1 MMTTNV
7 RNMRSIVTASS
18 AVLVALL
25 AVVVMLSA
33 VSGVS
38 ADKSTTTTYETT
50 KYVDE
55 YNSGYYGEE
64 YKSGYYPKYKWWAPW
79 TWKYSSN
86 KYNDNKYDSGY
97 DSGYS
102 KYGSGYSKYD
112 SKYGVGP
119 YYGKQYEQDEHYPCD
134 TFYPKPKWY
143 SPFTWKYRKYAKFDY
158 YSGPCEVKKEEH
170 CLPFWGKD
178 LPDDASEATWYTVTY
193 ASGGGGCHSTE
204 TQYFYAKSEA
214 HGLTF
219 TLTNYYYNNE
229 KWVCAIDDISRKSA
243 ICTMAGHFGGSYST
257 PEKCILT
264 FKTHQKGGKCIPHH
278 MALDCGKPPYVET
291 SKFSKIDYRDIP
303 HKDIIQ
309 QDLEECNTCDKSTL
323 LSLGGTKYTSCDPE
337 PFENRTITLGR
348 IGGDIRDV
356 LSGDPTNVTITSF
369 PCITTSSQS
378 VDFDFGFSQFRNLAE
393 VRFANWVT
401 GPDGPTVFEDRTVFE
416 FADFGGQSSLTSIYA
431 PRLTG
436 NPNLEV
442 TISSNPVLAKVDLC
456 ALKEAGEI
464 DILGNPELV
473 DVKLSELTT
482 LSASIRIH
490 NNPNLTSVDLSALK
504 EAGEIDIGDN
514 PNLAK
519 VDLSALKEAGEID
532 IFANFNLAKV
542 DLSALKEA
550 GEIDIIGNRE
560 LVNVKLSEL
569 TTVTSAFE
577 IDNNDGLEQLSLPKL
592 RTTNSLEII
601 FNENLVGISMPVLET
616 SSNRFWVYLNPALQT
631 LCAPNLVDGGSVC
644 IGDEDGGSGFAGQP
658 SLDAH
663 LSSLVTGTFNGVF
676 AFCYGSGTNPP
687 PNQLN
692 ATTVC
697 GVVPD
702 GLFTTAGCSVTSKAC
717 KNPKNTKNTKKEKKN
732 KP

>member
-55 YNSGYYGEE
+55 YNSGYYGDE

-102 KYGSGYSKYD
+102 KYGSGYSKYGSGYSKYDSGYGYSKYD

-178 LPDDASEATWYTVTY
+178 LPHDASEATWYTVTY
-193 ASGGGGCHSTE
+193 ASGGGGCHGGAKNGCSTADMGGDASTGGDTRRRQLLNRPNPRPLYE
-204 TQYFYAKSEA
+204 TQYYYAKSEA

-219 TLTNYYYNNE
+219 TLTNHYYYNE

-243 ICTMAGHFGGSYST
+243 ICTMAGHFGGGYST

-303 HKDIIQ
+303 Q
-309 QDLEECNTCDKSTL
+309 F
-323 LSLGGTKYTSCDPE
+323 E
-337 PFENRTITLGR
+337 P
-348 IGGDIRDV
+348 
-356 LSGDPTNVTITSF
+356 
-369 PCITTSSQS
+369 
-378 VDFDFGFSQFRNLAE
+378 
-393 VRFANWVT
+393 
-401 GPDGPTVFEDRTVFE
+401 
-416 FADFGGQSSLTSIYA
+416 
-431 PRLTG
+431 
-436 NPNLEV
+436 
-442 TISSNPVLAKVDLC
+442 
-456 ALKEAGEI
+456 
-464 DILGNPELV
+464 
-473 DVKLSELTT
+473 
-482 LSASIRIH
+482 
-490 NNPNLTSVDLSALK
+490 
-504 EAGEIDIGDN
+504 
-514 PNLAK
+514 
-519 VDLSALKEAGEID
+519 
-532 IFANFNLAKV
+532 
-542 DLSALKEA
+542 
-550 GEIDIIGNRE
+550 
-560 LVNVKLSEL
+560 
-569 TTVTSAFE
+569 
-577 IDNNDGLEQLSLPKL
+577 
-592 RTTNSLEII
+592 
-601 FNENLVGISMPVLET
+601 
-616 SSNRFWVYLNPALQT
+616 
-631 LCAPNLVDGGSVC
+631 
-644 IGDEDGGSGFAGQP
+644 
-658 SLDAH
+658 
-663 LSSLVTGTFNGVF
+663 
-676 AFCYGSGTNPP
+676 
-687 PNQLN
+687 
-692 ATTVC
+692 
-697 GVVPD
+697 
-702 GLFTTAGCSVTSKAC
+702 
-717 KNPKNTKNTKKEKKN
+717 
-732 KP
+732 

>member
-18 AVLVALL
+18 VLVALL

-38 ADKSTTTTYETT
+38 ADSSTTTTYETT

-55 YNSGYYGEE
+55 YNSGYYGDE

-102 KYGSGYSKYD
+102 KYGSGYSKYDSGYSKYDSGYGYSKYD

-178 LPDDASEATWYTVTY
+178 LPHDASEATWYTVTY
-193 ASGGGGCHSTE
+193 ASGGGGCHGGAKNK
-204 TQYFYAKSEA
+204 YFYAKSEA

-219 TLTNYYYNNE
+219 TLTNYYHNNE

-309 QDLEECNTCDKSTL
+309 QDFEGCTCDSSDNF
-323 LSLGGTKYTSCDPE
+323 LSGTAYTNCQSE
-337 PFENRTITLGR
+337 PFGGETITLDE
-348 IGGDIRDV
+348 IEDDISSLPGGDP
-356 LSGDPTNVTITSF
+356 SAITVVSF
-369 PCITTSSQS
+369 PCMTDSSQE
-378 VDFDFGFSQFRNLAE
+378 VDFVFGSGELFFLEE

-401 GPDGPTVFEDRTVFE
+401 GPAGEFFFEDS
-416 FADFGGQSSLTSIYA
+416 ASLTSIYA
-431 PRLTG
+431 PRLEG
-436 NPNLEV
+436 NSTLSVEIFENPMLTSVNL
-442 TISSNPVLAKVDLC
+442 S
-456 ALKEAGEI
+456 ALKEAENVVMF
-464 DILGNPELV
+464 GNPELV

-482 LSASIRIH
+482 
-490 NNPNLTSVDLSALK
+490 V
-504 EAGEIDIGDN
+504 
-514 PNLAK
+514 
-519 VDLSALKEAGEID
+519 
-532 IFANFNLAKV
+532 ANFLV
-542 DLSALKEA
+542 
-550 GEIDIIGNRE
+550 IGN
-560 LVNVKLSEL
+560 
-569 TTVTSAFE
+569 
-577 IDNNDGLEQLSLPKL
+577 
-592 RTTNSLEII
+592 
-601 FNENLVGISMPVLET
+601 NENLFGISMPKLT
-616 SSNRFWVYLNPALQT
+616 SSFLFQVEGNSNLQT
-631 LCAPNLVDGGSVC
+631 LCAPNLEDGGSVC
-644 IGDEDGGSGFAGQP
+644 IGDDINQP
-658 SLDAH
+658 SLDAD
-663 LSSLVTGTFNGVF
+663 LSSLVTGSLPQFGN
-676 AFCYGSGTNPP
+676 CYGGTETP
-687 PNQLN
+687 LN
-692 ATTVC
+692 VEKVC
-697 GVVPD
+697 GVDD
-702 GLFTTAGCSVTSKAC
+702 GLFTTAGCPSMAC
-717 KNPKNTKNTKKEKKN
+717 PT
-732 KP
+732 PPPPS

>member
-102 KYGSGYSKYD
+102 KKKYGSGYSKYDSGYGYSKYD

-170 CLPFWGKD
+170 CLPFWGH
-178 LPDDASEATWYTVTY
+178 PDDASEATWYTVTH
-193 ASGGGGCHSTE
+193 ASGGGGCHGDGCSIIGDPIGPIIGGDGGDAGGDGRRRQLLELSYPRPLYE

-219 TLTNYYYNNE
+219 TLTNHYYYNE
-229 KWVCAIDDISRKSA
+229 KWVCAIDDISRKNA
-243 ICTMAGHFGGSYST
+243 ICTMAGHFGGGYST

-291 SKFSKIDYRDIP
+291 SKFSKIDY
-303 HKDIIQ
+303 H
-309 QDLEECNTCDKSTL
+309 LEECNTCDGSRRL
-323 LSLGGTKYTSCDPE
+323 VGTKYTSCDPE
-337 PFENRTITLGR
+337 PFEGETITLAE
-348 IGGDIRDV
+348 IEDDIEG
-356 LSGDPTNVTITSF
+356 LGGDPTNVTITSF
-369 PCITTSSQS
+369 PCITDSSRS
-378 VDFDFGFSQFRNLAE
+378 VDFDFEFGGRLPNLAE

-401 GPDGPTVFEDRTVFE
+401 GPTGP
-416 FADFGGQSSLTSIYA
+416 GGFFVIGGH
-431 PRLTG
+431 PM
-436 NPNLEV
+436 
-442 TISSNPVLAKVDLC
+442 
-456 ALKEAGEI
+456 
-464 DILGNPELV
+464 
-473 DVKLSELTT
+473 
-482 LSASIRIH
+482 
-490 NNPNLTSVDLSALK
+490 LTSVDLSALK
-504 EAGEIDIGDN
+504 EAENVVIVGNQNFNFKKISLPSLTTTSGSFFVVGN
-514 PNLAK
+514 PNLEKLCASELES
-519 VDLSALKEAGEID
+519 VGD
-532 IFANFNLAKV
+532 V
-542 DLSALKEA
+542 C
-550 GEIDIIGNRE
+550 IGNNQPD
-560 LVNVKLSEL
+560 LDADLSEL
-569 TTVTSAFE
+569 
-577 IDNNDGLEQLSLPKL
+577 
-592 RTTNSLEII
+592 
-601 FNENLVGISMPVLET
+601 
-616 SSNRFWVYLNPALQT
+616 
-631 LCAPNLVDGGSVC
+631 
-644 IGDEDGGSGFAGQP
+644 
-658 SLDAH
+658 
-663 LSSLVTGTFNGVF
+663 VTGNVF
-676 AFCYGSGTNPP
+676 DTPFCSDS
-687 PNQLN
+687 N
-692 ATTVC
+692 APTVC
-697 GVVPD
+697 GPD
-702 GLFTTAGCSVTSKAC
+702 GGLGLFSSPIGRCPSNACNLPVDDDDSK
-717 KNPKNTKNTKKEKKN
+717 
-732 KP
+732 

>member
-1 MMTTNV
+1 
-7 RNMRSIVTASS
+7 MRSIVTASS

-38 ADKSTTTTYETT
+38 ADSSTTTTYETT

-55 YNSGYYGEE
+55 YKSGYYGDE

-102 KYGSGYSKYD
+102 KYGSGYSKYDSGYGYSKYD

-178 LPDDASEATWYTVTY
+178 LPHDASEATWYTVTY
-193 ASGGGGCHSTE
+193 ASGGGGCHGGAKNK
-204 TQYFYAKSEA
+204 YFYAKSEA

-229 KWVCAIDDISRKSA
+229 KWVCAIDDLSRKSA

-309 QDLEECNTCDKSTL
+309 QDLEECTACVRG

-337 PFENRTITLGR
+337 PFGVGEQITLGR
-348 IGGDIRDV
+348 IADDIRDV

-369 PCITTSSQS
+369 PCITTSSQDVVFS
-378 VDFDFGFSQFRNLAE
+378 FSGFRQFPNLEE

-401 GPDGPTVFEDRTVFE
+401 GPAEKFVVRTLLLPFLSHLLLG
-416 FADFGGQSSLTSIYA
+416 ALPY
-431 PRLTG
+431 
-436 NPNLEV
+436 
-442 TISSNPVLAKVDLC
+442 VL
-456 ALKEAGEI
+456 
-464 DILGNPELV
+464 
-473 DVKLSELTT
+473 
-482 LSASIRIH
+482 
-490 NNPNLTSVDLSALK
+490 
-504 EAGEIDIGDN
+504 
-514 PNLAK
+514 
-519 VDLSALKEAGEID
+519 
-532 IFANFNLAKV
+532 
-542 DLSALKEA
+542 
-550 GEIDIIGNRE
+550 
-560 LVNVKLSEL
+560 
-569 TTVTSAFE
+569 
-577 IDNNDGLEQLSLPKL
+577 
-592 RTTNSLEII
+592 
-601 FNENLVGISMPVLET
+601 
-616 SSNRFWVYLNPALQT
+616 LQ
-631 LCAPNLVDGGSVC
+631 
-644 IGDEDGGSGFAGQP
+644 
-658 SLDAH
+658 
-663 LSSLVTGTFNGVF
+663 
-676 AFCYGSGTNPP
+676 
-687 PNQLN
+687 
-692 ATTVC
+692 
-697 GVVPD
+697 
-702 GLFTTAGCSVTSKAC
+702 
-717 KNPKNTKNTKKEKKN
+717 
-732 KP
+732 

>member
-55 YNSGYYGEE
+55 YNSGYYGDE

-102 KYGSGYSKYD
+102 KYGSGYSKYGSGYSKYDSGYSKYDSGYGYSKYD

-170 CLPFWGKD
+170 CLPFWGH
-178 LPDDASEATWYTVTY
+178 PDDASEATWYTVTH
-193 ASGGGGCHSTE
+193 ASGGGGCHGDGCSIIGDPIGPIIGGDGGDAGGDGRRRQLLELSYPRPLYE

-219 TLTNYYYNNE
+219 TLTNYYNNNE
-229 KWVCAIDDISRKSA
+229 KLVCAIDDISRKSA

-309 QDLEECNTCDKSTL
+309 QDLEGCTCDSSDNF
-323 LSLGGTKYTSCDPE
+323 LSGTAYTNCQSE
-337 PFENRTITLGR
+337 PFGGAPITLDNVAD
-348 IGGDIRDV
+348 DI
-356 LSGDPTNVTITSF
+356 SGDLSAITVVSF
-369 PCITTSSQS
+369 PCITDSSQQVVFS
-378 VDFDFGFSQFRNLAE
+378 FGSRIRLKPEE

-401 GPDGPTVFEDRTVFE
+401 GPDSLFKVRTLLLPFLSHLLLR
-416 FADFGGQSSLTSIYA
+416 ALPY
-431 PRLTG
+431 
-436 NPNLEV
+436 
-442 TISSNPVLAKVDLC
+442 VL
-456 ALKEAGEI
+456 
-464 DILGNPELV
+464 
-473 DVKLSELTT
+473 
-482 LSASIRIH
+482 
-490 NNPNLTSVDLSALK
+490 
-504 EAGEIDIGDN
+504 
-514 PNLAK
+514 
-519 VDLSALKEAGEID
+519 
-532 IFANFNLAKV
+532 
-542 DLSALKEA
+542 
-550 GEIDIIGNRE
+550 
-560 LVNVKLSEL
+560 
-569 TTVTSAFE
+569 
-577 IDNNDGLEQLSLPKL
+577 
-592 RTTNSLEII
+592 
-601 FNENLVGISMPVLET
+601 
-616 SSNRFWVYLNPALQT
+616 LQ
-631 LCAPNLVDGGSVC
+631 
-644 IGDEDGGSGFAGQP
+644 
-658 SLDAH
+658 
-663 LSSLVTGTFNGVF
+663 
-676 AFCYGSGTNPP
+676 
-687 PNQLN
+687 
-692 ATTVC
+692 
-697 GVVPD
+697 
-702 GLFTTAGCSVTSKAC
+702 
-717 KNPKNTKNTKKEKKN
+717 
-732 KP
+732 

>member
-102 KYGSGYSKYD
+102 KYGSGYSKYGSGYSKYDSGYGYSKYD

-170 CLPFWGKD
+170 CLPFWGH
-178 LPDDASEATWYTVTY
+178 PDDASEATWYTVTH
-193 ASGGGGCHSTE
+193 ASGGGGCHGGAKNGCSTADMGGDASTGGDTRRRQLLDRPNPRPLYE

-219 TLTNYYYNNE
+219 TLTNHYYYNE

-303 HKDIIQ
+303 Q
-309 QDLEECNTCDKSTL
+309 F
-323 LSLGGTKYTSCDPE
+323 E
-337 PFENRTITLGR
+337 P
-348 IGGDIRDV
+348 
-356 LSGDPTNVTITSF
+356 
-369 PCITTSSQS
+369 
-378 VDFDFGFSQFRNLAE
+378 
-393 VRFANWVT
+393 
-401 GPDGPTVFEDRTVFE
+401 
-416 FADFGGQSSLTSIYA
+416 
-431 PRLTG
+431 
-436 NPNLEV
+436 
-442 TISSNPVLAKVDLC
+442 
-456 ALKEAGEI
+456 
-464 DILGNPELV
+464 
-473 DVKLSELTT
+473 
-482 LSASIRIH
+482 
-490 NNPNLTSVDLSALK
+490 
-504 EAGEIDIGDN
+504 
-514 PNLAK
+514 
-519 VDLSALKEAGEID
+519 
-532 IFANFNLAKV
+532 
-542 DLSALKEA
+542 
-550 GEIDIIGNRE
+550 
-560 LVNVKLSEL
+560 
-569 TTVTSAFE
+569 
-577 IDNNDGLEQLSLPKL
+577 
-592 RTTNSLEII
+592 
-601 FNENLVGISMPVLET
+601 
-616 SSNRFWVYLNPALQT
+616 
-631 LCAPNLVDGGSVC
+631 
-644 IGDEDGGSGFAGQP
+644 
-658 SLDAH
+658 
-663 LSSLVTGTFNGVF
+663 
-676 AFCYGSGTNPP
+676 
-687 PNQLN
+687 
-692 ATTVC
+692 
-697 GVVPD
+697 
-702 GLFTTAGCSVTSKAC
+702 
-717 KNPKNTKNTKKEKKN
+717 
-732 KP
+732 

>member
-55 YNSGYYGEE
+55 YNSGYYGDE

-97 DSGYS
+97 DSEYS
-102 KYGSGYSKYD
+102 KYGSGYSKYDSGYGYSKYD

-178 LPDDASEATWYTVTY
+178 LPHDASEATWYTVTH

-278 MALDCGKPPYVET
+278 MELDCGKPPYVST

-309 QDLEECNTCDKSTL
+309 QDLEGCTCDSSDNF
-323 LSLGGTKYTSCDPE
+323 LSGTAYTNCQSE
-337 PFENRTITLGR
+337 PFRGAPITLDN
-348 IGGDIRDV
+348 IAMDPA
-356 LSGDPTNVTITSF
+356 LSGNTGSVTVVSF
-369 PCITTSSQS
+369 PCVTESSQS
-378 VDFDFGFSQFRNLAE
+378 VVLQDFGNTFSSLEE

-401 GPDGPTVFEDRTVFE
+401 GPDRRFE
-416 FADFGGQSSLTSIYA
+416 FTDSASLTSIYA
-431 PRLTG
+431 PLLVG
-436 NPNLEV
+436 NSNLD
-442 TISSNPVLAKVDLC
+442 ILINSNPVLAKVDLC
-456 ALKEAGEI
+456 ALMEAGEI
-464 DILGNPELV
+464 VIFRNRELV

-482 LSASIRIH
+482 V
-490 NNPNLTSVDLSALK
+490 NNINIF
-504 EAGEIDIGDN
+504 EN

-519 VDLSALKEAGEID
+519 VDLCALKEARSVE
-532 IFANFNLAKV
+532 IFANP
-542 DLSALKEA
+542 
-550 GEIDIIGNRE
+550 E
-560 LVNVKLSEL
+560 LVDVNLPAL
-569 TTVTSAFE
+569 RTAA
-577 IDNNDGLEQLSLPKL
+577 DNFAVYGNPKL
-592 RTTNSLEII
+592 RK
-601 FNENLVGISMPVLET
+601 
-616 SSNRFWVYLNPALQT
+616 
-631 LCAPNLVDGGSVC
+631 LCASELEGSVGGFVC
-644 IGDEDGGSGFAGQP
+644 IGKEQDQP
-658 SLDAH
+658 DLDAD
-663 LSSLVTGTFNGVF
+663 LSSLVTGSLNSFG
-676 AFCYGSGTNPP
+676 ACLYDMTNRID
-687 PNQLN
+687 
-692 ATTVC
+692 AATVC
-697 GVVPD
+697 GVDPD
-702 GLFTTAGCSVTSKAC
+702 GLFSTLGCPSKAC
-717 KNPKNTKNTKKEKKN
+717 KKSKKN
-732 KP
+732 P

>member
-38 ADKSTTTTYETT
+38 ADSSTTTTYETT

-55 YNSGYYGEE
+55 YNSGYYGDE

-102 KYGSGYSKYD
+102 KYDSGYGYSKYD

-178 LPDDASEATWYTVTY
+178 LPHDASEATWYTVTH

-303 HKDIIQ
+303 HKDITTTTTTTTAAATTTTTTTTTIQ
-309 QDLEECNTCDKSTL
+309 QDFEGCTCDSSDNF
-323 LSLGGTKYTSCDPE
+323 LSGTAYTNCQSE
-337 PFENRTITLGR
+337 PFGGEPITLSNVAT
-348 IGGDIRDV
+348 DIR
-356 LSGDPTNVTITSF
+356 F
-369 PCITTSSQS
+369 
-378 VDFDFGFSQFRNLAE
+378 FSQRRSCQRHHHL
-393 VRFANWVT
+393 VPMHHYLV
-401 GPDGPTVFEDRTVFE
+401 P
-416 FADFGGQSSLTSIYA
+416 GG
-431 PRLTG
+431 
-436 NPNLEV
+436 
-442 TISSNPVLAKVDLC
+442 
-456 ALKEAGEI
+456 
-464 DILGNPELV
+464 
-473 DVKLSELTT
+473 
-482 LSASIRIH
+482 
-490 NNPNLTSVDLSALK
+490 
-504 EAGEIDIGDN
+504 
-514 PNLAK
+514 
-519 VDLSALKEAGEID
+519 
-532 IFANFNLAKV
+532 
-542 DLSALKEA
+542 
-550 GEIDIIGNRE
+550 
-560 LVNVKLSEL
+560 
-569 TTVTSAFE
+569 
-577 IDNNDGLEQLSLPKL
+577 
-592 RTTNSLEII
+592 
-601 FNENLVGISMPVLET
+601 
-616 SSNRFWVYLNPALQT
+616 
-631 LCAPNLVDGGSVC
+631 
-644 IGDEDGGSGFAGQP
+644 GF
-658 SLDAH
+658 
-663 LSSLVTGTFNGVF
+663 
-676 AFCYGSGTNPP
+676 
-687 PNQLN
+687 
-692 ATTVC
+692 
-697 GVVPD
+697 
-702 GLFTTAGCSVTSKAC
+702 
-717 KNPKNTKNTKKEKKN
+717 
-732 KP
+732 

>member
-55 YNSGYYGEE
+55 YNSGYYGDE

-102 KYGSGYSKYD
+102 KYGSGYSKYGSGYSKYDSGYSKYDSGYGYSKYD

-170 CLPFWGKD
+170 CLPFWGH
-178 LPDDASEATWYTVTY
+178 PDDASEATWYTVTH
-193 ASGGGGCHSTE
+193 ASGGGGCHGDGCSIIGDPIGPIIGGDGGDAGGDGRRRQLLELSYPRPLYE

-219 TLTNYYYNNE
+219 TLTNYYNNNE
-229 KWVCAIDDISRKSA
+229 KLVCAIDDISRKSA

-303 HKDIIQ
+303 HDI
-309 QDLEECNTCDKSTL
+309 
-323 LSLGGTKYTSCDPE
+323 
-337 PFENRTITLGR
+337 
-348 IGGDIRDV
+348 
-356 LSGDPTNVTITSF
+356 
-369 PCITTSSQS
+369 
-378 VDFDFGFSQFRNLAE
+378 
-393 VRFANWVT
+393 
-401 GPDGPTVFEDRTVFE
+401 
-416 FADFGGQSSLTSIYA
+416 
-431 PRLTG
+431 
-436 NPNLEV
+436 
-442 TISSNPVLAKVDLC
+442 
-456 ALKEAGEI
+456 
-464 DILGNPELV
+464 
-473 DVKLSELTT
+473 
-482 LSASIRIH
+482 
-490 NNPNLTSVDLSALK
+490 
-504 EAGEIDIGDN
+504 
-514 PNLAK
+514 
-519 VDLSALKEAGEID
+519 
-532 IFANFNLAKV
+532 
-542 DLSALKEA
+542 
-550 GEIDIIGNRE
+550 
-560 LVNVKLSEL
+560 
-569 TTVTSAFE
+569 
-577 IDNNDGLEQLSLPKL
+577 
-592 RTTNSLEII
+592 
-601 FNENLVGISMPVLET
+601 
-616 SSNRFWVYLNPALQT
+616 
-631 LCAPNLVDGGSVC
+631 
-644 IGDEDGGSGFAGQP
+644 
-658 SLDAH
+658 
-663 LSSLVTGTFNGVF
+663 
-676 AFCYGSGTNPP
+676 
-687 PNQLN
+687 
-692 ATTVC
+692 
-697 GVVPD
+697 
-702 GLFTTAGCSVTSKAC
+702 
-717 KNPKNTKNTKKEKKN
+717 
-732 KP
+732 

>member
-55 YNSGYYGEE
+55 YNSGYYVDE

-102 KYGSGYSKYD
+102 KYGSGYSKYDSGYGYSKYD

-158 YSGPCEVKKEEH
+158 Y
-170 CLPFWGKD
+170 
-178 LPDDASEATWYTVTY
+178 
-193 ASGGGGCHSTE
+193 
-204 TQYFYAKSEA
+204 SEA

-303 HKDIIQ
+303 HKNIIQ
-309 QDLEECNTCDKSTL
+309 QDLEGCTCDSSDNF
-323 LSLGGTKYTSCDPE
+323 LSGTAYTNCQSE
-337 PFENRTITLGR
+337 PFEGAPITLDNVA
-348 IGGDIRDV
+348 GDISSLPDGV
-356 LSGDPTNVTITSF
+356 PADVTITSF

-378 VDFDFGFSQFRNLAE
+378 VDFDFGSEKLLKLEE

-401 GPDGPTVFEDRTVFE
+401 GPAGF
-416 FADFGGQSSLTSIYA
+416 FGFVDSASLTSIYA
-431 PRLTG
+431 PRLEGNSNLNVQIRG
-436 NPNLEV
+436 NPNLAE
-442 TISSNPVLAKVDLC
+442 VDLC
-456 ALKEAGEI
+456 ALMEAFEI
-464 DILGNPELV
+464 DIRE
-473 DVKLSELTT
+473 
-482 LSASIRIH
+482 
-490 NNPNLTSVDLSALK
+490 NPNLTSVDLSALM
-504 EAGEIDIGDN
+504 EARDIDISTNRQLVDV
-514 PNLAK
+514 NLP
-519 VDLSALKEAGEID
+519 ALRTA
-532 IFANFNLAKV
+532 
-542 DLSALKEA
+542 
-550 GEIDIIGNRE
+550 
-560 LVNVKLSEL
+560 
-569 TTVTSAFE
+569 
-577 IDNNDGLEQLSLPKL
+577 IDNFAVYGNPKL
-592 RTTNSLEII
+592 RK
-601 FNENLVGISMPVLET
+601 
-616 SSNRFWVYLNPALQT
+616 
-631 LCAPNLVDGGSVC
+631 LCASELEGSVGGFVC
-644 IGDEDGGSGFAGQP
+644 IGKEQP
-658 SLDAH
+658 DLDAD
-663 LSSLVTGTFNGVF
+663 LSSLVTGSLNRFG
-676 AFCYGSGTNPP
+676 ACLYDMTNRID
-687 PNQLN
+687 
-692 ATTVC
+692 AATVC
-697 GVVPD
+697 GVDPD
-702 GLFTTAGCSVTSKAC
+702 GLFSTLGCPSKAC
-717 KNPKNTKNTKKEKKN
+717 KKSKK

>member
-55 YNSGYYGEE
+55 YNSGYYGDE

-102 KYGSGYSKYD
+102 KYGSGYSKYDSGYSKYDSGYGYSKYD

-178 LPDDASEATWYTVTY
+178 LPHDASEATWYTVTY
-193 ASGGGGCHSTE
+193 ASGGGGCHGGAKNK
-204 TQYFYAKSEA
+204 YFYAKSEA

-278 MALDCGKPPYVET
+278 MALDCGKPP
-291 SKFSKIDYRDIP
+291 
-303 HKDIIQ
+303 
-309 QDLEECNTCDKSTL
+309 
-323 LSLGGTKYTSCDPE
+323 E
-337 PFENRTITLGR
+337 PFRGAPITLDN
-348 IGGDIRDV
+348 IAMDPA
-356 LSGDPTNVTITSF
+356 LSDNTGSVTVVSF
-369 PCITTSSQS
+369 PCVTESSQE
-378 VDFDFGFSQFRNLAE
+378 VDFDFASGELLNLEE

-401 GPDGPTVFEDRTVFE
+401 GPGVPFGRFKFEDDLGV
-416 FADFGGQSSLTSIYA
+416 SSLRSIYA

-436 NPNLEV
+436 TQSLEV
-442 TISSNPVLAKVDLC
+442 AISSNPVLAKVDLC
-456 ALKEAGEI
+456 ALKEAGI
-464 DILGNPELV
+464 VQIFGNPELV
-473 DVKLSELTT
+473 DVKL
-482 LSASIRIH
+482 
-490 NNPNLTSVDLSALK
+490 P
-504 EAGEIDIGDN
+504 
-514 PNLAK
+514 
-519 VDLSALKEAGEID
+519 
-532 IFANFNLAKV
+532 
-542 DLSALKEA
+542 
-550 GEIDIIGNRE
+550 
-560 LVNVKLSEL
+560 EL
-569 TTVTSAFE
+569 TTVAAFLVVAA
-577 IDNNDGLEQLSLPKL
+577 NQLLEQLSLPQL
-592 RTTNSLEII
+592 STTNFLEI
-601 FNENLVGISMPVLET
+601 FENENLVGISIPVLET
-616 SSNRFWVYLNPALQT
+616 SSNGFQVYANSNLQT
-631 LCAPNLVDGGSVC
+631 LCAPNLTDGGSGGDFDGVC

-658 SLDAH
+658 SLDAD
-663 LSSLVTGTFNGVF
+663 LSSLVTGTFTSGYP
-676 AFCYGSGTNPP
+676 FCYGGGTQPP
-687 PNQLN
+687 LN

-717 KNPKNTKNTKKEKKN
+717 KNTKNTKNTKKEKKN

>member
-55 YNSGYYGEE
+55 YNSGYYGDE

-102 KYGSGYSKYD
+102 KYGSGYSKYDSGYSKYDSGYGYSKYD

-178 LPDDASEATWYTVTY
+178 LPHDASEATWYTVTH

-219 TLTNYYYNNE
+219 TLTNHYYYNE

-278 MALDCGKPPYVET
+278 MKLDCGKPPYVET

-309 QDLEECNTCDKSTL
+309 QDLEECTACDGMSL
-323 LSLGGTKYTSCDPE
+323 LSLGDTKYTSCDPE
-337 PFENRTITLGR
+337 PFGSGERITLSN
-348 IGGDIRDV
+348 IANDIRDV
-356 LSGDPTNVTITSF
+356 LNGDPADVTVVSF
-369 PCITTSSQS
+369 PCIESSQE
-378 VDFDFGFSQFRNLAE
+378 VDFFFNDTLRNVKE

-401 GPDGPTVFEDRTVFE
+401 GPDGVFKVIFFFVLCLMFFYNNMACLRQNTHIP
-416 FADFGGQSSLTSIYA
+416 FGSTSLTNQSH
-431 PRLTG
+431 
-436 NPNLEV
+436 
-442 TISSNPVLAKVDLC
+442 
-456 ALKEAGEI
+456 
-464 DILGNPELV
+464 
-473 DVKLSELTT
+473 
-482 LSASIRIH
+482 IH
-490 NNPNLTSVDLSALK
+490 NNTTTIRIIKQQITTTTIVRGLWR
-504 EAGEIDIGDN
+504 
-514 PNLAK
+514 AK
-519 VDLSALKEAGEID
+519 LFDEY
-532 IFANFNLAKV
+532 
-542 DLSALKEA
+542 
-550 GEIDIIGNRE
+550 
-560 LVNVKLSEL
+560 
-569 TTVTSAFE
+569 
-577 IDNNDGLEQLSLPKL
+577 L
-592 RTTNSLEII
+592 RA
-601 FNENLVGISMPVLET
+601 
-616 SSNRFWVYLNPALQT
+616 SS
-631 LCAPNLVDGGSVC
+631 
-644 IGDEDGGSGFAGQP
+644 
-658 SLDAH
+658 
-663 LSSLVTGTFNGVF
+663 
-676 AFCYGSGTNPP
+676 
-687 PNQLN
+687 
-692 ATTVC
+692 
-697 GVVPD
+697 
-702 GLFTTAGCSVTSKAC
+702 
-717 KNPKNTKNTKKEKKN
+717 
-732 KP
+732 

>member
-55 YNSGYYGEE
+55 YNSGYYGDE

-102 KYGSGYSKYD
+102 KYDSGYSKYDSGYGYSKYD

-119 YYGKQYEQDEHYPCD
+119 YYGKQYEQDEYYPCD

-170 CLPFWGKD
+170 CLPFWGH
-178 LPDDASEATWYTVTY
+178 PDDASEATWYTVTH

-219 TLTNYYYNNE
+219 TLTNHYYYNE

-278 MALDCGKPPYVET
+278 MELDCGKPPYVET

-303 HKDIIQ
+303 QKDIIQ
-309 QDLEECNTCDKSTL
+309 QDLEGCTCDSSDNF
-323 LSLGGTKYTSCDPE
+323 LSGTAYTNCQSE
-337 PFENRTITLGR
+337 PFGGAPITLDNVA
-348 IGGDIRDV
+348 GDISSLPDGV
-356 LSGDPTNVTITSF
+356 PADVTITSF
-369 PCITTSSQS
+369 PCITTSSQQ
-378 VDFDFGFSQFRNLAE
+378 VDFIFESGELPNLEE

-401 GPDGPTVFEDRTVFE
+401 GPDGLFSFDGREI
-416 FADFGGQSSLTSIYA
+416 SSLTSIYA
-431 PRLTG
+431 PRLEG
-436 NPNLEV
+436 NSTLSVE
-442 TISSNPVLAKVDLC
+442 IQLNPVLTTVNLSALKEAENVVISGNRELVDVKLPELTTVAAFLVIIGTKLEQLSLPQLSTTNSLDIESNPMLTSVDLC
-456 ALKEAGEI
+456 ALKEAGS
-464 DILGNPELV
+464 V
-473 DVKLSELTT
+473 DVRLTFSC
-482 LSASIRIH
+482 L
-490 NNPNLTSVDLSALK
+490 
-504 EAGEIDIGDN
+504 
-514 PNLAK
+514 
-519 VDLSALKEAGEID
+519 
-532 IFANFNLAKV
+532 
-542 DLSALKEA
+542 
-550 GEIDIIGNRE
+550 II
-560 LVNVKLSEL
+560 
-569 TTVTSAFE
+569 
-577 IDNNDGLEQLSLPKL
+577 P
-592 RTTNSLEII
+592 
-601 FNENLVGISMPVLET
+601 
-616 SSNRFWVYLNPALQT
+616 
-631 LCAPNLVDGGSVC
+631 
-644 IGDEDGGSGFAGQP
+644 
-658 SLDAH
+658 
-663 LSSLVTGTFNGVF
+663 
-676 AFCYGSGTNPP
+676 
-687 PNQLN
+687 
-692 ATTVC
+692 
-697 GVVPD
+697 
-702 GLFTTAGCSVTSKAC
+702 
-717 KNPKNTKNTKKEKKN
+717 
-732 KP
+732 

>member
-55 YNSGYYGEE
+55 YNSGYYGDE

-102 KYGSGYSKYD
+102 KYDSGYGYSKYD

-170 CLPFWGKD
+170 CLPFWGH
-178 LPDDASEATWYTVTY
+178 PDDASEATWYTVTH
-193 ASGGGGCHSTE
+193 ASGGGGCHGDGCSIIGDPIGPIIGGDGGDAGGDGRRRQLLELSYPRPLYE

-219 TLTNYYYNNE
+219 TLTNHYYYNE
-229 KWVCAIDDISRKSA
+229 KWVCAIDDISRKNA
-243 ICTMAGHFGGSYST
+243 ICTMAGRFGGGYST

-309 QDLEECNTCDKSTL
+309 QDLEGCTCDSSDNF
-323 LSLGGTKYTSCDPE
+323 LSGTAYTNCQSE
-337 PFENRTITLGR
+337 PFGGAPITLDN
-348 IGGDIRDV
+348 IAMDPA
-356 LSGDPTNVTITSF
+356 LSDNTGSVTVVSF
-369 PCITTSSQS
+369 PCVTESFQS
-378 VDFDFGFSQFRNLAE
+378 VVLQDFGNTFSSLEE

-401 GPDGPTVFEDRTVFE
+401 GHSKFSELKDNIMSYWQRQIKSDEPAKEKTPDDEVHKAAARAAAIALAAKDVGTQQLNRRTFCKSCNQHVT
-416 FADFGGQSSLTSIYA
+416 DHTTITC
-431 PRLTG
+431 PRG
-436 NPNLEV
+436 NGSGSRQCVHRRQQQPRIPRRE
-442 TISSNPVLAKVDLC
+442 PQ
-456 ALKEAGEI
+456 EAGDWI
-464 DILGNPELV
+464 VAPE
-473 DVKLSELTT
+473 
-482 LSASIRIH
+482 
-490 NNPNLTSVDLSALK
+490 
-504 EAGEIDIGDN
+504 
-514 PNLAK
+514 
-519 VDLSALKEAGEID
+519 
-532 IFANFNLAKV
+532 F
-542 DLSALKEA
+542 
-550 GEIDIIGNRE
+550 
-560 LVNVKLSEL
+560 
-569 TTVTSAFE
+569 
-577 IDNNDGLEQLSLPKL
+577 
-592 RTTNSLEII
+592 
-601 FNENLVGISMPVLET
+601 
-616 SSNRFWVYLNPALQT
+616 
-631 LCAPNLVDGGSVC
+631 
-644 IGDEDGGSGFAGQP
+644 
-658 SLDAH
+658 
-663 LSSLVTGTFNGVF
+663 
-676 AFCYGSGTNPP
+676 
-687 PNQLN
+687 
-692 ATTVC
+692 
-697 GVVPD
+697 
-702 GLFTTAGCSVTSKAC
+702 
-717 KNPKNTKNTKKEKKN
+717 
-732 KP
+732 

>member
-55 YNSGYYGEE
+55 YNSGYYGDE

-102 KYGSGYSKYD
+102 KYDSGYGYSKYD

-170 CLPFWGKD
+170 CLPFWGH
-178 LPDDASEATWYTVTY
+178 PDDASEATWYTVTH
-193 ASGGGGCHSTE
+193 ASGGGGCHGGAKNGCSTAVMGGDASTGGDTRRRQLLNRPNLRPLYE

-219 TLTNYYYNNE
+219 TLTNHYYYNE
-229 KWVCAIDDISRKSA
+229 KWVCAIDDISRKNA
-243 ICTMAGHFGGSYST
+243 ICTMAGRFGGGYST

-309 QDLEECNTCDKSTL
+309 QDLEGCTCDSSDNF
-323 LSLGGTKYTSCDPE
+323 LSGTAYTNCQSE
-337 PFENRTITLGR
+337 PFEGEPITLFKVAT
-348 IGGDIRDV
+348 DI
-356 LSGDPTNVTITSF
+356 SGDPSAITVASF
-369 PCITTSSQS
+369 PCITTSSQE
-378 VDFDFGFSQFRNLAE
+378 VDFSEGDFVTFQFPNLAE

-401 GPDGPTVFEDRTVFE
+401 GHSKFSELKDNIMSYWQRQIKSDEPAKEKTPDDEVHKAAARAAAIALAAKDVGTQQLNRRTFCKSCNQHVT
-416 FADFGGQSSLTSIYA
+416 DHTTITC
-431 PRLTG
+431 PRG
-436 NPNLEV
+436 NGSGSRQCVHRRQQQPRIPRRE
-442 TISSNPVLAKVDLC
+442 PQ
-456 ALKEAGEI
+456 EAGDWI
-464 DILGNPELV
+464 VAPE
-473 DVKLSELTT
+473 
-482 LSASIRIH
+482 
-490 NNPNLTSVDLSALK
+490 
-504 EAGEIDIGDN
+504 
-514 PNLAK
+514 
-519 VDLSALKEAGEID
+519 
-532 IFANFNLAKV
+532 F
-542 DLSALKEA
+542 
-550 GEIDIIGNRE
+550 
-560 LVNVKLSEL
+560 
-569 TTVTSAFE
+569 
-577 IDNNDGLEQLSLPKL
+577 
-592 RTTNSLEII
+592 
-601 FNENLVGISMPVLET
+601 
-616 SSNRFWVYLNPALQT
+616 
-631 LCAPNLVDGGSVC
+631 
-644 IGDEDGGSGFAGQP
+644 
-658 SLDAH
+658 
-663 LSSLVTGTFNGVF
+663 
-676 AFCYGSGTNPP
+676 
-687 PNQLN
+687 
-692 ATTVC
+692 
-697 GVVPD
+697 
-702 GLFTTAGCSVTSKAC
+702 
-717 KNPKNTKNTKKEKKN
+717 
-732 KP
+732 

>member
-38 ADKSTTTTYETT
+38 ADSSTTTTYETT

-55 YNSGYYGEE
+55 YNSGYYGDE

-102 KYGSGYSKYD
+102 KYGSGYSKYDSGYSKYDSGYGYSKYD

-178 LPDDASEATWYTVTY
+178 LPHDASEATWYTVTY
-193 ASGGGGCHSTE
+193 ASGGGGCHGGAKNGCSTADMGGDASTGGDTRRRQLLNRPNPRPLYE

-309 QDLEECNTCDKSTL
+309 QDLEGCTCDSSDNF
-323 LSLGGTKYTSCDPE
+323 LSGTAYTNCQSE
-337 PFENRTITLGR
+337 PFGGAPITLDN
-348 IGGDIRDV
+348 IAMDPA
-356 LSGDPTNVTITSF
+356 LSDNTGSVTVVSF
-369 PCITTSSQS
+369 PCVTESFQS
-378 VDFDFGFSQFRNLAE
+378 VVLQDFGNTFSSLAE

-401 GPDGPTVFEDRTVFE
+401 GPDGLFVVRTLLFPLCSALLCSSTIIWRIFDRTHTKYLV
-416 FADFGGQSSLTSIYA
+416 A
-431 PRLTG
+431 P
-436 NPNLEV
+436 
-442 TISSNPVLAKVDLC
+442 
-456 ALKEAGEI
+456 
-464 DILGNPELV
+464 
-473 DVKLSELTT
+473 
-482 LSASIRIH
+482 H
-490 NNPNLTSVDLSALK
+490 
-504 EAGEIDIGDN
+504 
-514 PNLAK
+514 
-519 VDLSALKEAGEID
+519 
-532 IFANFNLAKV
+532 
-542 DLSALKEA
+542 
-550 GEIDIIGNRE
+550 
-560 LVNVKLSEL
+560 
-569 TTVTSAFE
+569 
-577 IDNNDGLEQLSLPKL
+577 
-592 RTTNSLEII
+592 
-601 FNENLVGISMPVLET
+601 
-616 SSNRFWVYLNPALQT
+616 
-631 LCAPNLVDGGSVC
+631 
-644 IGDEDGGSGFAGQP
+644 
-658 SLDAH
+658 
-663 LSSLVTGTFNGVF
+663 
-676 AFCYGSGTNPP
+676 
-687 PNQLN
+687 
-692 ATTVC
+692 
-697 GVVPD
+697 
-702 GLFTTAGCSVTSKAC
+702 
-717 KNPKNTKNTKKEKKN
+717 
-732 KP
+732 

>member
-18 AVLVALL
+18 VLVALL

-38 ADKSTTTTYETT
+38 ADSSTTTTYETT

-55 YNSGYYGEE
+55 YNSGYYGDE

-102 KYGSGYSKYD
+102 KYGSGYSKYDSGYSKYDSGYGYSKYD

-178 LPDDASEATWYTVTY
+178 LPHDASEATWYTVTH

-219 TLTNYYYNNE
+219 TLTNHYYYNE

-309 QDLEECNTCDKSTL
+309 QDLEECTACDESRRL
-323 LSLGGTKYTSCDPE
+323 VGTKYTSCDPE
-337 PFENRTITLGR
+337 PFGSGERITLSNIAGDIER
-348 IGGDIRDV
+348 LGGDP
-356 LSGDPTNVTITSF
+356 SAITVVSF
-369 PCITTSSQS
+369 PCMTDSSQE
-378 VDFDFGFSQFRNLAE
+378 VVFFFGNLLKLEE

-401 GPDGPTVFEDRTVFE
+401 GPAG
-416 FADFGGQSSLTSIYA
+416 DFFFTDSAFLTSIYA
-431 PRLTG
+431 PRLEGNSNLKIIIDG
-436 NPNLEV
+436 NPKLAEV
-442 TISSNPVLAKVDLC
+442 NLC
-456 ALKEAGEI
+456 ALMEVG
-464 DILGNPELV
+464 DIRISNNPELV

-482 LSASIRIH
+482 LAASVRIRD
-490 NNPNLTSVDLSALK
+490 NLNLPSVDLSALK
-504 EAGEIDIGDN
+504 EAGEIGIFRNRELVDVKLSELTTVANFIQIRDN
-514 PNLAK
+514 PNLPS
-519 VDLSALKEAGEID
+519 VDLSALKEAGEIG
-532 IFANFNLAKV
+532 IFR
-542 DLSALKEA
+542 
-550 GEIDIIGNRE
+550 NRE
-560 LVNVKLSEL
+560 LVDTLSSSCCCCCGSTIVASL
-569 TTVTSAFE
+569 SSASVFVAANSSSRLA
-577 IDNNDGLEQLSLPKL
+577 ISFCGS
-592 RTTNSLEII
+592 TNSCM
-601 FNENLVGISMPVLET
+601 VCV
-616 SSNRFWVYLNPALQT
+616 VYLSCR
-631 LCAPNLVDGGSVC
+631 CAS
-644 IGDEDGGSGFAGQP
+644 AR
-658 SLDAH
+658 
-663 LSSLVTGTFNGVF
+663 GVRLRLPRV
-676 AFCYGSGTNPP
+676 A
-687 PNQLN
+687 
-692 ATTVC
+692 
-697 GVVPD
+697 
-702 GLFTTAGCSVTSKAC
+702 
-717 KNPKNTKNTKKEKKN
+717 
-732 KP
+732 

>member
-1 MMTTNV
+1 
-7 RNMRSIVTASS
+7 MRSIVTASS

-38 ADKSTTTTYETT
+38 ADSSTTTTYETT

-55 YNSGYYGEE
+55 YKSGYYGDE

-102 KYGSGYSKYD
+102 KYGSGYSKYDSGYSKYDSGYGYSKYD

-193 ASGGGGCHSTE
+193 ASGGGGCHGGAKNK
-204 TQYFYAKSEA
+204 YFYAKSEA

-219 TLTNYYYNNE
+219 TLTNHYYYNE
-229 KWVCAIDDISRKSA
+229 KWVCAIDDISRKNA

-309 QDLEECNTCDKSTL
+309 QDLEGCTCDSSDNF
-323 LSLGGTKYTSCDPE
+323 LSGTAYTNCQSE
-337 PFENRTITLGR
+337 PFEGEPITLDN
-348 IGGDIRDV
+348 IAMDSA
-356 LSGDPTNVTITSF
+356 LSDNTGSVTVVSF
-369 PCITTSSQS
+369 PCVTESFQR
-378 VDFDFGFSQFRNLAE
+378 VVLQDFGNTFSSLEE

-401 GPDGPTVFEDRTVFE
+401 GPAGDFK
-416 FADFGGQSSLTSIYA
+416 FADSASFTSIYA

-442 TISSNPVLAKVDLC
+442 TIRGNPNLAEVDLC
-456 ALKEAGEI
+456 ALME
-464 DILGNPELV
+464 
-473 DVKLSELTT
+473 
-482 LSASIRIH
+482 
-490 NNPNLTSVDLSALK
+490 
-504 EAGEIDIGDN
+504 
-514 PNLAK
+514 
-519 VDLSALKEAGEID
+519 
-532 IFANFNLAKV
+532 
-542 DLSALKEA
+542 
-550 GEIDIIGNRE
+550 
-560 LVNVKLSEL
+560 
-569 TTVTSAFE
+569 AFE
-577 IDNNDGLEQLSLPKL
+577 IDVDTNQLLEQLSLPKL
-592 RTTNSLEII
+592 STTDSLSII

-616 SSNRFWVYLNPALQT
+616 SSNQFWVFDNPSLQT
-631 LCAPNLVDGGSVC
+631 LCAPNLVDGGSGFDGVC
-644 IGDEDGGSGFAGQP
+644 IGDENDQQF
-658 SLDAH
+658 LDAD
-663 LSSLVTGTFNGVF
+663 LSSLVTGFFSEFFDV
-676 AFCYGSGTNPP
+676 CYGGGTQPP
-687 PNQLN
+687 LN

-717 KNPKNTKNTKKEKKN
+717 KNPKNTKKGKNN

>member
-1 MMTTNV
+1 
-7 RNMRSIVTASS
+7 
-18 AVLVALL
+18 
-25 AVVVMLSA
+25 MLSA

-55 YNSGYYGEE
+55 YNSGYYGDE

-79 TWKYSSN
+79 TWKYNSN

-102 KYGSGYSKYD
+102 KYDSGYGYSKYD

-119 YYGKQYEQDEHYPCD
+119 YYGKQYEQDEYYPCD

-178 LPDDASEATWYTVTY
+178 LPHDASEATWYTVTH

-219 TLTNYYYNNE
+219 TLTNHYYYNE

-278 MALDCGKPPYVET
+278 MELDCGKPPYVET

-309 QDLEECNTCDKSTL
+309 QDLEGCTCDSSDNF
-323 LSLGGTKYTSCDPE
+323 LSGTAYTNCQSE
-337 PFENRTITLGR
+337 PFEGAPITLDN
-348 IGGDIRDV
+348 IAMDSA
-356 LSGDPTNVTITSF
+356 LSDNTGSVTVVSF
-369 PCITTSSQS
+369 PCVTESFQR
-378 VDFDFGFSQFRNLAE
+378 VVLQDFGNTFSSLEE

-401 GPDGPTVFEDRTVFE
+401 GPAGDFK
-416 FADFGGQSSLTSIYA
+416 FADSASFTSIYA

-442 TISSNPVLAKVDLC
+442 TIRGNPNLAEVDLC
-456 ALKEAGEI
+456 ALME
-464 DILGNPELV
+464 
-473 DVKLSELTT
+473 
-482 LSASIRIH
+482 
-490 NNPNLTSVDLSALK
+490 
-504 EAGEIDIGDN
+504 
-514 PNLAK
+514 
-519 VDLSALKEAGEID
+519 
-532 IFANFNLAKV
+532 
-542 DLSALKEA
+542 
-550 GEIDIIGNRE
+550 
-560 LVNVKLSEL
+560 
-569 TTVTSAFE
+569 AFE
-577 IDNNDGLEQLSLPKL
+577 ID
-592 RTTNSLEII
+592 II
-601 FNENLVGISMPVLET
+601 FNENLVGIGMPCWRHRAT
-616 SSNRFWVYLNPALQT
+616 NSGSGF
-631 LCAPNLVDGGSVC
+631 DGVC
-644 IGDEDGGSGFAGQP
+644 IGDENDQQF
-658 SLDAH
+658 LDAD
-663 LSSLVTGTFNGVF
+663 LSSLVTGFFSEFFDV
-676 AFCYGSGTNPP
+676 CYGGGTQPP
-687 PNQLN
+687 LN

-717 KNPKNTKNTKKEKKN
+717 KNPKNTKKGKNN